1 MGYPWD
7 VRAQSYTIFP
17 TSERREGSGMFLI
30 IPSNSC
36 TLSKGDAPISQL
48 AGTALSQESTMKSL
62 AYVLIWCIN
71 WCLLCIAHAGQKSEA
86 FLPGQDPAPMGVGAS
101 PRSLERFL
109 KLQGDADFLTFPEDR
124 EHAIR
129 LLDGIPEIWTLRT
142 QRDLR
147 RFSATVQPG
156 EYFVFQIGLYAH
168 RKDLDDLHVV
178 WSDLRGNPIIPESQM
193 TCFNT
198 SGRDHRG
205 RPFEQKL
212 RVSKSRVQPLWFG
225 VQVPL
230 NAKGEYHTTV
240 HIGAANS
247 RSQAVEV
254 DLSVS
259 GPPVENRGV
268 DRGKSLSRL
277 AWLNTT
283 VGTDQSITRGYE
295 SIRRSERHLQV
306 LGRTVDIDGG
316 GLPSRITSFFEPSNQ
331 FLVTEGRQLL
341 HDAFRFVVEKEDGS
355 PVRLVPGRL
364 RFVEQTASAVSWQVQ
379 HSSPE
384 CDILCTGRMEFD
396 GFMEYTLTLTPRTRV
411 KVRDIR
417 LEIPMKREITRYM
430 MGLNH
435 EGGLRSGRWDWHWD
449 TTKNQDMLWIGDVNA
464 GLRIKWKADNYL
476 KPLINLYYAY
486 GPLRLPPSWGNGGRG
501 GVNIADSGVVTR
513 VQAYSG
519 PRELVPGRHLH
530 FDFELLVTPFR
541 TIDTAVRWDDR
552 YFHGGGTN
560 SLRKIAMA
568 DSVGANIIN
577 IHHAEDV
584 YPFINYPYLDEN
596 VPALRRLVDSA
607 HRANKRL
614 KLYYTTRELTKN
626 LPEFW
631 AFNSLNG
638 EIIFP
643 GPASACTTIINP
655 RGPDEWLKKNLK
667 EHYIP
672 AWLNPI
678 LEGPFKGELDLAVI
692 TTPGGRLN
700 NFYIGG
706 LDWMLGHLGIDGV
719 YIDDSALD
727 RETVRRARK
736 LIDHY
741 RPRGRID
748 FHSWNHFNDKAGFT
762 NCLNLYMDLL
772 PYFDLVWIGEMRD
785 YNRLPDHWLIEVS
798 GIPFGLTG
806 QMLNEGGNPWRGM
819 VYGITNRP
827 GWAGDPSQ
835 LWRFW
840 DAYNIQT
847 KTMVGYW
854 DEANPVRTGND
865 LVKATLYRGAGQS
878 IIAVAGWG
886 KNDLICRLEIDWNKL
901 GLEAKHCAVSIPAIR
916 DFQEG
921 LEAVTLDTLRIPAG
935 KGYLIVVEKKP
946 G

>member
-1 MGYPWD
+1 MA
-7 VRAQSYTIFP
+7 VA
-17 TSERREGSGMFLI
+17 
-30 IPSNSC
+30 
-36 TLSKGDAPISQL
+36 
-48 AGTALSQESTMKSL
+48 
-62 AYVLIWCIN
+62 
-71 WCLLCIAHAGQKSEA
+71 
-86 FLPGQDPAPMGVGAS
+86 AS
-101 PRSLERFL
+101 PQSLERFL
-109 KLQGDADFLTFPEDR
+109 NLQPDADFLTFPEHR

-129 LLDGIPEIWTLRT
+129 LLDGIPEIWTSRT
-142 QRDLR
+142 PEDLR
-147 RFSATVQPG
+147 RYSATVQPG
-156 EYFVFQIGLYAH
+156 EYFVFQIGVFAH
-168 RKDLDDLHVV
+168 RKDLDDLIVV
-178 WSDLRGNPIIPESQM
+178 WLDLQGIPVIPKLQM

-198 SGRDHRG
+198 AGRDYRG
-205 RPFEQKL
+205 HLFEKKL

-225 VQVPL
+225 IQVPL
-230 NAKGEYHTTV
+230 DAQGDYRTTV
-240 HIGAANS
+240 NIGASKSQS
-247 RSQAVEV
+247 REVEV
-254 DLSVS
+254 VLSVS
-259 GPPVENRGV
+259 GPPVANSGF
-268 DRGKSLSRL
+268 DRGRSLSRL

-283 VGTDQSITRGYE
+283 VGTDQKTTRGFEPVHRE
-295 SIRRSERHLQV
+295 SRTLHV
-306 LGRTVDIDGG
+306 LGRTVEVGRD
-316 GLPSRITSFFEPSNQ
+316 GLPSTISSFFEPSNQ
-331 FLVTEGRQLL
+331 FLVKEGRQLL
-341 HDAFRFVVEKEDGS
+341 HGAFRFVIENEDGS
-355 PVRLVPGRL
+355 QVRLVPGEL
-364 RFVEQTASAVSWQVQ
+364 RFVQQTPSIVAWQVQ
-379 HSSPE
+379 NSCAE

-396 GFMEYTLTLTPRTRV
+396 GFMDFTLTLEPRTSV

-417 LEIPMKREITRYM
+417 LEIPMNKESTRYM

-435 EGGLRSGRWDWHWD
+435 EGGLRSSRWDWQWD

-464 GLRIKWKADNYL
+464 GLRIKWKAENSV

-486 GPLRLPPSWGNGGRG
+486 GPLHLPLSWGNGGRG
-501 GVNIADSGVVTR
+501 GVSIADSGGVTHIR
-513 VQAYSG
+513 AYSG
-519 PRELVPGRHLH
+519 TRELIPGQDLH

-541 TIDTAVRWDDR
+541 TVNADVRWNDR

-577 IHHAEDV
+577 IHHAEDL

-607 HRANKRL
+607 HHAAKRL

-631 AFNSLNG
+631 AFNSLQG
-638 EIIFP
+638 EIIYP

-678 LEGPFKGELDLAVI
+678 NDGPFKGELDLAVI
-692 TTPGGRLN
+692 TTPDGRLN

-741 RPRGRID
+741 CPRGRID

-798 GIPFGLTG
+798 GIPYGLTG
-806 QMLNEGGNPWRGM
+806 QMLNGGGNPWRGM

-840 DAYNIQT
+840 DAYHFQAKI
-847 KTMVGYW
+847 MVGYW
-854 DEANPVRTGND
+854 DRENPVKTGND

-886 KNDLICRLEIDWNKL
+886 KEDLTCSLEIDWKRL
-901 GLEAKHCAVSIPAIR
+901 GLDPKHCTISIPFIR

-921 LEAVTLDTLRIPAG
+921 RQTITLDHLTIPAG
-935 KGYLIVVEKKP
+935 KGYLIVVEKKR